1 MVPVR
6 QSHAIRVVRSARRPD
21 VELFDE
27 KTLTKRREGMGKQL
41 AQGDIDAL
49 FAAAGANASASPAG
63 TSSEVPLERYDFS
76 RAGQISNDQMRAI
89 SSVNDLF
96 ARNLMH
102 TMGAWLRTPFK
113 MKLVAGEQLPFSEF
127 LERLSSPSYIC
138 SIRLEPLGAVG
149 LLELEL
155 ALASPMVDVLLGGV
169 GRAWP
174 TRELTDIEEAILTS
188 VVQMAVSEL
197 NLAWQ
202 SVGLEFVFEKRESEP
217 TVARMLAAGEKTL
230 CVSFEARMPEAQGV
244 MNLCLPA
251 VVLNAILR
259 RLISEGDRPK
269 RRSKEAHARVR
280 ELMGEVKVDTVLQFP
295 VMRLRGSELVSLEP
309 GMILRLPMPKH
320 STSELR
326 IGGLQFGRAHPVRTG
341 EHRGAQ
347 LEDASDNDDE
357 NGTSAGQSP
366 DETMSVN

>member
-1 MVPVR
+1 
-6 QSHAIRVVRSARRPD
+6 
-21 VELFDE
+21 
-27 KTLTKRREGMGKQL
+27 MGKQL
-41 AQGDIDAL
+41 GQGDIDAL
-49 FAAAGANASASPAG
+49 FAAAGNASASANG
-63 TSSEVPLERYDFS
+63 TARGEPLERYDFS
-76 RAGQISNDQMRAI
+76 KAGQISNDQMRAI

-102 TMGAWLRTPFK
+102 TLGAWLRTPFK

-127 LERLSSPSYIC
+127 VERLSSPSYIC

-149 LLELEL
+149 LLEVEL
-155 ALASPMVDVLLGGV
+155 SLASPIVDVLLGGV

-188 VVQMAVSEL
+188 VVQLAVQEL

-202 SVGLEFVFEKRESEP
+202 SVGMEFVFEKRESEP
-217 TVARMLAAGEKTL
+217 AVARMLTAGEKTL
-230 CVSFEARMPEAQGV
+230 CVSFEARMPEAQGA

-259 RLISEGDRPK
+259 RLISESDRPK
-269 RRSKEAHARVR
+269 RRSKDAQERIR
-280 ELMGEVKVDTVLQFP
+280 ELMGEAKIGAVLQLP
-295 VMRLRGSELVSLEP
+295 VMRLRGSDLASLAP
-309 GMILRLPMPKH
+309 GTVLRLPLAKH

-326 IGGLQFGRAHPVRTG
+326 VGGLQLGRAYPVKTG

-347 LEDASDNDDE
+347 LAYRDGVDDQIDVASGE
-357 NGTSAGQSP
+357 SIG
-366 DETMSVN
+366 ETATVN

>member
-1 MVPVR
+1 
-6 QSHAIRVVRSARRPD
+6 
-21 VELFDE
+21 
-27 KTLTKRREGMGKQL
+27 MGKQL
-41 AQGDIDAL
+41 GQGDIDAL
-49 FAAAGANASASPAG
+49 FAAAGANASAPPAG
-63 TSSEVPLERYDFS
+63 LENEAPLERYDYS

-102 TMGAWLRTPFK
+102 TMSAWLRTPFK

-127 LERLSSPSYIC
+127 LERLSSPSYVC

-155 ALASPMVDVLLGGV
+155 ALASPIVDVLLGGV

-188 VVQMAVSEL
+188 VVQMAVQEL

-217 TVARMLAAGEKTL
+217 TVPRMLTAGEKTL
-230 CVSFEARMPEAQGV
+230 CVSFEARMPEAQGA

-269 RRSKEAHARVR
+269 RRSKEAHARIR
-280 ELMGEVKVDTVLQFP
+280 ELMGEAKVGAVLQFP
-295 VMRLRGSELVSLEP
+295 VMRLRASELTTLES
-309 GMILRLPMPKH
+309 GMVLRLPLPKH

-326 IGGLQFGRAHPVRTG
+326 VGGLQLGRAYPVRTG

-347 LEDASDNDDE
+347 LEHANHSDDRDDV
-357 NGTSAGQSP
+357 ADGQAVI
-366 DETMSVN
+366 DTMSVN

>member
-1 MVPVR
+1 
-6 QSHAIRVVRSARRPD
+6 
-21 VELFDE
+21 
-27 KTLTKRREGMGKQL
+27 MGKQL
-41 AQGDIDAL
+41 GQGDIDAL
-49 FAAAGANASASPAG
+49 FAAAGANASAQ
-63 TSSEVPLERYDFS
+63 TIEKPLERYDFS

-102 TMGAWLRTPFK
+102 TLGAWLRTPFR

-127 LERLSSPSYIC
+127 LERLTSPTYIC
-138 SIRLEPLGAVG
+138 TVRLEPLGAVG

-155 ALASPMVDVLLGGV
+155 GLALPIVDVLLGGV
-169 GRAWP
+169 GEAWP
-174 TRELTDIEEAILTS
+174 ARELTEIEEAILTS
-188 VVQMAVSEL
+188 VVQMAVQEL

-217 TVARMLAAGEKTL
+217 AVARMMTAGEKTL
-230 CVSFEARMPEAQGV
+230 CVSFEARMPEAQGA

-269 RRSKEAHARVR
+269 RRSKESQLRVR
-280 ELMGEVKVDTVLQFP
+280 ELLGETKLGAVLQFP
-295 VMRLRGSELVSLEP
+295 TMRLRADQLVDLTP
-309 GMILRLPMPKH
+309 GAVLRLPLARHEP
-320 STSELR
+320 SELR
-326 IGGLQFGRAHPVRTG
+326 VAGLQFGRAHPVRTG

-347 LEDASDNDDE
+347 LEGSGPDLLVDNVKE
-357 NGTSAGQSP
+357 QAAT
-366 DETMSVN
+366 EIMSVN

>member
-1 MVPVR
+1 
-6 QSHAIRVVRSARRPD
+6 
-21 VELFDE
+21 
-27 KTLTKRREGMGKQL
+27 MGKQL
-41 AQGDIDAL
+41 GQGDIDAL
-49 FAAAGANASASPAG
+49 FAAAGANASAPSEG
-63 TSSEVPLERYDFS
+63 QVSEVFLERYDFS

-102 TMGAWLRTPFK
+102 TMSAWLRTPFK

-155 ALASPMVDVLLGGV
+155 ALASPIVDVLLGGV

-174 TRELTDIEEAILTS
+174 TRELTDIEEAILAS
-188 VVQMAVSEL
+188 VVQMAVGEL

-217 TVARMLAAGEKTL
+217 TVARMLTAGEKTL
-230 CVSFEARMPEAQGV
+230 CVSFEARMPEAQGA

-269 RRSKEAHARVR
+269 RRSKEAHARIR
-280 ELMGEVKVDTVLQFP
+280 ELMGEAKLGAVLQFP
-295 VMRLRGSELVSLEP
+295 VMRLRAGELAALEP

-326 IGGLQFGRAHPVRTG
+326 IGGLQFRQAHPVRMG

-347 LEDASDNDDE
+347 LEHEDESENPNNASDAQDIDK
-357 NGTSAGQSP
+357 TI
-366 DETMSVN
+366 SVN

>member
-1 MVPVR
+1 
-6 QSHAIRVVRSARRPD
+6 
-21 VELFDE
+21 
-27 KTLTKRREGMGKQL
+27 MGKQL
-41 AQGDIDAL
+41 GQGDIDAL
-49 FAAAGANASASPAG
+49 FAAAGATANTQTEGQDA
-63 TSSEVPLERYDFS
+63 EVPLEHYDFS

-102 TMGAWLRTPFK
+102 TLGAWLRTPFK

-127 LERLSSPSYIC
+127 LERLSSPSYVC
-138 SIRLEPLGAVG
+138 TIRLEPLGAVG

-155 ALASPMVDVLLGGV
+155 ALAFPLVDVLLGGV

-174 TRELTDIEEAILTS
+174 ARELTEIEEAILTS
-188 VVQMAVSEL
+188 VVKLAVQEL

-217 TVARMLAAGEKTL
+217 AVARMMTAGEKTL
-230 CVSFEARMPEAQGV
+230 CVSFEARMPEAQGA

-269 RRSKEAHARVR
+269 RRSKEAMVRVR
-280 ELMGEVKVDTVLQFP
+280 ELMGETKIGAVLQFP
-295 VMRLRGSELVSLEP
+295 PMRLRASELTTLAP
-309 GMILRLPMPKH
+309 GMVLRLPLAKH
-320 STSELR
+320 ALSELR
-326 IGGLQFGRAHPVRTG
+326 VAGLQFGRAHPVQMG

-347 LEDASDNDDE
+347 LEDVSHSDLQNDSLSDQV
-357 NGTSAGQSP
+357 AI
-366 DETMSVN
+366 ETLSVN

>member
-1 MVPVR
+1 
-6 QSHAIRVVRSARRPD
+6 
-21 VELFDE
+21 
-27 KTLTKRREGMGKQL
+27 MGKQL
-41 AQGDIDAL
+41 GQEDIDAL
-49 FAAAGANASASPAG
+49 FAAAGANASAPSVAPVN
-63 TSSEVPLERYDFS
+63 EVVLERYDYS

-102 TMGAWLRTPFK
+102 TMSAWLRTPFK

-138 SIRLEPLGAVG
+138 SVRLEPLGAVG

-155 ALASPMVDVLLGGV
+155 ALASPIVDVLLGGV

-188 VVQMAVSEL
+188 VVQMAVGEL

-217 TVARMLAAGEKTL
+217 TVARMLTAGEKTL
-230 CVSFEARMPEAQGV
+230 CVSFEARMPEAQGA

-269 RRSKEAHARVR
+269 RRSKEAHARIR
-280 ELMGEVKVDTVLQFP
+280 ELMGEAKVGAVLQFP
-295 VMRLRGSELVSLEP
+295 VMRLRAGELAALEP
-309 GMILRLPMPKH
+309 GTILRLPLPKH

-326 IGGLQFGRAHPVRTG
+326 VGGLQFGRAHPVRTG

-347 LEDASDNDDE
+347 LETSNGNDDQ
-357 NGTSAGQSP
+357 NDTSDGGNIVQ
-366 DETMSVN
+366 TMSVN

>member
-1 MVPVR
+1 
-6 QSHAIRVVRSARRPD
+6 
-21 VELFDE
+21 
-27 KTLTKRREGMGKQL
+27 MGKQL
-41 AQGDIDAL
+41 GQGDIDAL
-49 FAAAGANASASPAG
+49 FSAAGANVSASPAG
-63 TSSEVPLERYDFS
+63 PTSEALLERYDFS

-102 TMGAWLRTPFK
+102 TLGAWLRTPFK

-155 ALASPMVDVLLGGV
+155 ALASPIVDVLLGGV

-188 VVQMAVSEL
+188 VVQMAVVEL

-217 TVARMLAAGEKTL
+217 AVTRMLTAGEKTL
-230 CVSFEARMPEAQGV
+230 CVSFEARMPEAQGA

-269 RRSKEAHARVR
+269 RRSKEAHARIR
-280 ELMGEVKVDTVLQFP
+280 ELMGGAKVGTVLQFP
-295 VMRLRGSELVSLEP
+295 VMRLRGGELAALEP
-309 GMILRLPMPKH
+309 GTVLRLPLAKH
-320 STSELR
+320 SASELR
-326 IGGLQFGRAHPVRTG
+326 VGGLQFGRAHPVLTG

-347 LEDASDNDDE
+347 LEEVRDIDDP
-357 NGTSAGQSP
+357 NGALGSQSI
-366 DETMSVN
+366 DDTMSVN

>member
-1 MVPVR
+1 
-6 QSHAIRVVRSARRPD
+6 
-21 VELFDE
+21 
-27 KTLTKRREGMGKQL
+27 MGKQL

-49 FAAAGANASASPAG
+49 FAAAGATASASTGAAN
-63 TSSEVPLERYDFS
+63 EVSLERYDFS

-102 TMGAWLRTPFK
+102 TLGAWLRTPFK

-155 ALASPMVDVLLGGV
+155 ALAAPIVDVLLGGV

-174 TRELTDIEEAILTS
+174 TRELTEIEESILTS
-188 VVQMAVSEL
+188 VVQMTVQEL

-202 SVGLEFVFEKRESEP
+202 AVGLEFVFEKREFDP

-230 CVSFEARMPEAQGV
+230 CVSFEARMPEAQGA

-269 RRSKEAHARVR
+269 RRSKEAHKRIR
-280 ELMGEVKVDTVLQFP
+280 ELMGEAKVGAALQFP
-295 VMRLRGSELVSLEP
+295 VMRLRGSELAALEP
-309 GMILRLPMPKH
+309 GTVLRLPLAKH
-320 STSELR
+320 SASELR
-326 IGGLQFGRAHPVRTG
+326 VGGLRLGQAHPVRTG

-347 LEDASDNDDE
+347 LEEACDNDDPNDAMDSE
-357 NGTSAGQSP
+357 RIDQT
-366 DETMSVN
+366 TSVN

>member
-1 MVPVR
+1 
-6 QSHAIRVVRSARRPD
+6 
-21 VELFDE
+21 
-27 KTLTKRREGMGKQL
+27 MGKQL
-41 AQGDIDAL
+41 GQGDIDAL
-49 FAAAGANASASPAG
+49 FAAAGANASVQPAG
-63 TSSEVPLERYDFS
+63 LEDETPLESFDFS

-96 ARNLMH
+96 ARNMMH
-102 TMGAWLRTPFK
+102 TLGAWLRTPFK

-127 LERLSSPSYIC
+127 LERLSSPSYVC

-155 ALASPMVDVLLGGV
+155 ALASPIVDVLLGGV

-174 TRELTDIEEAILTS
+174 TRDLTDIEEAILTS
-188 VVQMAVSEL
+188 VVQITVREL

-217 TVARMLAAGEKTL
+217 TVPRMLTAGEKTL
-230 CVSFEARMPEAQGV
+230 CVSFEARMPEAQGA

-269 RRSKEAHARVR
+269 RRSKDAQSRIR
-280 ELMGEVKVDTVLQFP
+280 ELMGEMKISTALQFP
-295 VMRLRGSELVSLEP
+295 TMRLRASELAALEP
-309 GMILRLPMPKH
+309 GAVLRLPLAKH

-326 IGGLQFGRAHPVRTG
+326 VGGLQFGRAHPVRTG
-341 EHRGAQ
+341 EHRGAL
-347 LEDASDNDDE
+347 LESNDDNLAADDALRVE
-357 NGTSAGQSP
+357 SIDG
-366 DETMSVN
+366 TMSTN